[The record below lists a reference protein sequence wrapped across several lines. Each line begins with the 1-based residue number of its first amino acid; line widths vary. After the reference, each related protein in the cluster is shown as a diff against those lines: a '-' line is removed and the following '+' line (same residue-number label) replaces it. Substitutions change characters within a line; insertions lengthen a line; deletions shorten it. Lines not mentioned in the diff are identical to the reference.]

1 MPLDSQMSA
10 TALEVAL
17 ELTKLACPNQ
27 SLVTDLELRSEPF
40 EKPLGD
46 FSDIYWTTLA
56 QMIGPQHYF
65 NSFGKRPPG

>member
-27 SLVTDLELRSEPF
+27 SLVTDLELRREAIRETFGGFLRYILDYFGTDDSSSE
-40 EKPLGD
+40 L
-46 FSDIYWTTLA
+46 L
-56 QMIGPQHYF
+56 Q
-65 NSFGKRPPG
+65 